1 MRTRSFRRMSARFWA
16 HPETHDQIVMLAVTG
31 DDMFDMFICI
41 HRCDDRHPLVAPEK
55 ISAQMKQGHRVSMG
69 DHPGW

>member
-1 MRTRSFRRMSARFWA
+1 
-16 HPETHDQIVMLAVTG
+16 MLAVTG

-41 HRCDDRHPLVAPEK
+41 HRRDDRHPLVAPEK